1 MHGFQHRLRACP
13 PADEQKLWAATG
25 LHGRDII
32 HDELFFTCFSRSAED
47 EIARRLRRKANG
59 GAIGHLDI

>member
-1 MHGFQHRLRACP
+1 M
-13 PADEQKLWAATG
+13 QKSCMG